1 MSSVREVTF
10 ELFREHGMT
19 TMFGNPGSTELP
31 MLAEFPDD
39 FRYVLGLQEA
49 VAVGMADGYAQAS
62 GGPAHVNL
70 HTAPGV
76 GNGMGAI
83 FNAQANHSPLVV
95 TAGQQVRAHITMQAN
110 LTNRDATRV
119 VHPFVKWSFEPPR
132 AQDVPHAL
140 ARAIHTA
147 SLAPRGPAFV
157 SLPMDD
163 WNVDADEESGRVV
176 ERKTEPRFG
185 PDPGAIKALAKRL
198 GEASNPVLVAGPDID
213 ASGGWDDAV
222 ALAERQRL
230 PVFASPAPGG
240 GRLGFP
246 EAHPLFQGVLPPA
259 IGPVA
264 ETLKGRDLILVV
276 GSSVFPYYPYI
287 PGPLLPEGASLVAIT
302 SDPDEAA
309 RAPMGDVILS
319 DVALALRALLAEVG
333 EANRAEPDPLPEPSA
348 GEESDPLTPTMVH
361 NTLAQVFPDDG
372 IVVLESPSSTLA
384 LRNQLRISKPG
395 SYYFGAG
402 GGLGFGLA
410 AALGVQLAQ
419 PDRPVVCVLG
429 EGSAQYAI
437 TGFWTAAA
445 YDVPVSF
452 LVLRNEEY
460 SILKWFADIE
470 EVKGAPGLDLPALE
484 VARVAEA
491 YGVASEERQ
500 RPRRAPRGARGR
512 DRIGQAAAGRSPGH
526 AGHGPV
532 LAGCPQPGQ
541 LRRSR
546 LAPMDL
552 LAPDSTGSRRRG
564 ARRPRTGRRMSSPG
578 GLPSPC
584 AAS

>member
-1 MSSVREVTF
+1 
-10 ELFREHGMT
+10 MT
-19 TMFGNPGSTELP
+19 TIFGNPGSTELP

-62 GGPAHVNL
+62 GLATHVNL

-83 FNAQANHSPLVV
+83 FNAQANHSPLLV
-95 TAGQQVRAHITMQAN
+95 TAGQQVRAQITMQAN

-132 AQDVPHAL
+132 AQDVPHAI
-140 ARAIHTA
+140 ARAIHTV
-147 SLAPRGPAFV
+147 SLAPKGPAFV

-163 WNVDADEESGRVV
+163 WTEEAEAESRHVV
-176 ERKTEPRFG
+176 ERSAEPRSG
-185 PDPGAIKALAKRL
+185 PDPGALRSLARRL
-198 GEASNPVLVAGPDID
+198 EAASSPVLVAGPDID
-213 ASGGWDDAV
+213 ASGAWDEAV
-222 ALAERQRL
+222 SLAERQKL

-246 EAHPLFQGVLPPA
+246 EDHPLFQGVLPPA
-259 IGPVA
+259 IGLVA

-309 RAPMGDVILS
+309 RAPMGDVILA
-319 DVALALRALLAEVG
+319 DVGLALRALVAEVG
-333 EANRAEPDPLPEPSA
+333 EASRAEPTPLPEPSA
-348 GEESDPLTPTMVH
+348 GDESDPLTSTMVH

-372 IVVLESPSSTLA
+372 IIVLESPSSTLA
-384 LRNQLRISKPG
+384 LRNQLRLSRPG
-395 SYYFGAG
+395 SYFFGAG

-410 AALGVQLAQ
+410 AAIGVQLAQ

-437 TGFWTAAA
+437 TAFWTAAA
-445 YDVPVSF
+445 YDGPVAF

-460 SILKWFADIE
+460 SILK
-470 EVKGAPGLDLPALE
+470 
-484 VARVAEA
+484 
-491 YGVASEERQ
+491 
-500 RPRRAPRGARGR
+500 
-512 DRIGQAAAGRSPGH
+512 
-526 AGHGPV
+526 
-532 LAGCPQPGQ
+532 
-541 LRRSR
+541 
-546 LAPMDL
+546 
-552 LAPDSTGSRRRG
+552 
-564 ARRPRTGRRMSSPG
+564 
-578 GLPSPC
+578 
-584 AAS
+584 